1 MKQSSLVQRWAIGGA
16 IVGIFVYFTFPLF
29 WVFWTSIK
37 PKTFSYDPG
46 VWIFTPTFAGYRDA
60 ILDYNIPQLV
70 INSVI
75 VSLATAALALS
86 IGTIAAYAMVRFRFK
101 LRKAS
106 FFYFLSV
113 RFVPPVALV
122 LPIFLLAHFLGLL
135 DTRLILILAYQI
147 LTITF
152 TILMMRGFIQSVPPE
167 FEEAAMIEGCS
178 RLQAFVLITL
188 PLVRGGMFATAVF
201 LFLYSWN
208 EFPYAL
214 FLTTF
219 QARTLPTGVEYFLG
233 TQGVDWNA
241 AMAYGFMSVIPV
253 LLAAIFLRRYLIQG
267 LTFGVGT
274 SK

>member
-1 MKQSSLVQRWAIGGA
+1 MRVKRFAGRLVLGIAVI
-16 IVGIFVYFTFPLF
+16 GIFMYFTFPLF

-37 PKTFSYDPG
+37 PKRFAYDPG
-46 VWIFTPTFAGYRDA
+46 VWVFMPTFAGYRDA
-60 ILDYNIPQLV
+60 IADYNIPQLAL
-70 INSVI
+70 NSVI
-75 VSLATAALALS
+75 VSLVTVVLALL
-86 IGTIAAYAMVRFRFK
+86 IGTVAAYAMVRFRFRG
-101 LRKAS
+101 RKAS
-106 FFYFLSV
+106 FFYFLAV
-113 RFVPPVALV
+113 RFIPPIALV
-122 LPIFLLAHFLGLL
+122 LPLFLLASFVGLL

-152 TILMMRGFIQSVPPE
+152 TILMMRGFIQSVPVE
-167 FEEAAMIEGCS
+167 LEEAARLEGCS
-178 RLQAFVLITL
+178 QLQAFVLITL
-188 PLVRGGMFATAVF
+188 PIVRGGLFATAVF

-219 QARTLPTGVEYFLG
+219 RARTLPTGVEYFLG

-253 LLAAIFLRRYLIQG
+253 LVVAVFLRQYLIQG